1 MNGNRI
7 TLPDYSRGKFVNRT
21 EEIELVR
28 NKVERLLHGLPV
40 ERRTTAFVS
49 AKGNGKSW
57 LKNRLTEICKEEIS
71 IACMV
76 IDLQTW
82 ANTEPATAIWEI
94 LDHVNHQLNTGQP
107 LRGFTL
113 VERSRSFMDN
123 CRQILQQKPTILL
136 VDTVYES
143 ERELL
148 ALLDSYLLKP
158 FIRQPRTL
166 IVLFGRG
173 RPFPWTEPALRLRQ
187 TADFVTMG
195 PFDKDYTNEQ
205 IGNRG
210 GTVSTNPDDD
220 IDIYELGGGNPLA
233 NDCLI
238 AAMSRNPGISIDEA
252 LKVAIEYMLEPIPE
266 SQRELVSMH
275 LEALSILRAFDEE
288 RITLLAQ
295 YFESDNSK
303 NWSER
308 DSRQVRADLVALS
321 LASWDEEQGAYIM
334 DSTLRPIVENYLR
347 QAQPDKWA
355 ALHQTALGLYEE
367 WTKAYPRSAERWRA
381 EAEYHRAKLGGEAN
395 DDNQ

>member
-7 TLPDYSRGKFVNRT
+7 TLPDYSREKFVNRT
-21 EEIELVR
+21 KEIELVR
-28 NKVERLLHGLPV
+28 NKVKSLLQGLPV
-40 ERRTTAFVS
+40 EKRTTAFVS

-57 LKNRLTEICKEEIS
+57 LKSELTEICGGELGIAS
-71 IACMV
+71 IV
-76 IDLQTW
+76 VDLQTW
-82 ANTEPATAIWEI
+82 ANTESATAIWEI
-94 LDHVNHQLNTGQP
+94 LDYVNEQLNTGQT

-113 VERSRSFMDN
+113 VERSRSFIDN
-123 CRQILQQKPTILL
+123 CRQLLQQKPTILL

-148 ALLDSYLLKP
+148 TLLETYLLKS
-158 FIRQPRTL
+158 FIRQPFTL

-173 RPFPWTEPALRLRQ
+173 RPFPWTEPALRL

-195 PFDKDYTNEQ
+195 PFDKKYTDEQ
-205 IGNRG
+205 IENRG
-210 GTVSTNPDDD
+210 GTVSTNPDN
-220 IDIYELGGGNPLA
+220 DIYELGGGNPLA

-252 LKVAIEYMLEPIPE
+252 LKVAIEHMLEPIPE
-266 SQRELVSMH
+266 SQREMVSMY

-295 YFESDNSK
+295 YFESDNSR

-321 LASWDEEQGAYIM
+321 LASWDEEVGAYIM
-334 DSTLRPIVENYLR
+334 DSTLRPIVENYLC

-355 ALHQTALGLYEE
+355 ALHETALGLFEE

-381 EAEYHRAKLGGEAN
+381 EAEYHRAKLGGEVN